1 MTKKLLI
8 TCKNLSKTFPGLDE
22 KIINKLNLNINE
34 GDHSAIVGVSGSGK
48 STLLHLMAGL
58 EKASSGQI
66 KILDQDIASLTQD
79 DLGVLRNT
87 HLGFVYQFHHLLSDF
102 NAVENV
108 AIPLLIRRYSYKLAF
123 KEAEALLKKIGL
135 NKRLTHKPYELSGG
149 ERQRVAI
156 ARSLITKPK
165 CILAD
170 EPTGNLDS
178 KTSEEIMK
186 LFGDIH
192 KLGNTVI
199 IVTHEE
205 EVAAYAHRVIRLR
218 DGLIESDTNNKN

>member
-8 TCKNLSKTFPGLDE
+8 ACKDLSKTFPGLDE
-22 KIINKLNLNINE
+22 EIIKKLNLNVNE
-34 GDHSAIVGVSGSGK
+34 GDHTAIIGVSGSGK

-66 KILDQDIASLTQD
+66 KILDQDISFLNQD
-79 DLGVLRNT
+79 ELGVLRNT
-87 HLGFVYQFHHLLSDF
+87 YLGFVYQFHHLLSDF
-102 NAVENV
+102 NAIENV
-108 AIPLLIRRYSYKLAF
+108 AIPLLIRRYRYKQAF

-135 NKRLTHKPYELSGG
+135 GKRLTHKPSELSGG

-170 EPTGNLDS
+170 EPTGNLDG
-178 KTSEEIMK
+178 KTAHFVFDLLLDLAKENHST
-186 LFGDIH
+186 LV
-192 KLGNTVI
+192 L
-199 IVTHEE
+199 VTHDIQL
-205 EVAAYAHRVIRLR
+205 ASKLKFQYKLNQ
-218 DGLIESDTNNKN
+218 GKLKKT

>member
-8 TCKNLSKTFPGLDE
+8 ACKDLSKTFPGLDE
-22 KIINKLNLNINE
+22 EIIKKLNLNINE
-34 GDHSAIVGVSGSGK
+34 GDHTAIIGVSGSGK

-66 KILDQDIASLTQD
+66 EILDQDISFLNQD
-79 DLGVLRNT
+79 ELGVLRNT

-102 NAVENV
+102 NAIENV
-108 AIPLLIRRYSYKLAF
+108 AIPLLIRRYAYKQAF

-135 NKRLTHKPYELSGG
+135 GKRLTHKPSELSGG

-170 EPTGNLDS
+170 EPTGNLDG
-178 KTSEEIMK
+178 KTAHFVFDLLLDLARENRST
-186 LFGDIH
+186 LV
-192 KLGNTVI
+192 L
-199 IVTHEE
+199 VTHDIQL
-205 EVAAYAHRVIRLR
+205 ASKLKFQYKLNQ
-218 DGLIESDTNNKN
+218 GKLKKT

>member
-1 MTKKLLI
+1 MTKNLLI
-8 TCKNLSKTFPGLDE
+8 ACKDLSKTFPGLDE
-22 KIINKLNLNINE
+22 EIIKKLNLNINE
-34 GDHSAIVGVSGSGK
+34 GDHTAIIGVSGSGK

-66 KILDQDIASLTQD
+66 EILDQDISFLNQD
-79 DLGVLRNT
+79 ELGILRNT

-102 NAVENV
+102 NAIENV
-108 AIPLLIRRYSYKLAF
+108 AIPLLIRRYAYKQAF

-135 NKRLTHKPYELSGG
+135 SKRLTHKPSEMSGG

-170 EPTGNLDS
+170 EPTGNLDG
-178 KTSEEIMK
+178 KTAHFVFDLLLDLAKENRST
-186 LFGDIH
+186 LV
-192 KLGNTVI
+192 L
-199 IVTHEE
+199 VTHDIQL
-205 EVAAYAHRVIRLR
+205 AAKLKFQYKLNQ
-218 DGLIESDTNNKN
+218 GKLKKT

>member
-8 TCKNLSKTFPGLDE
+8 ACKDLSKTFPSLDE
-22 KIINKLNLNINE
+22 EIIKKLNLNVNE
-34 GDHSAIVGVSGSGK
+34 GDHTAIIGVSGSGK

-66 KILDQDIASLTQD
+66 KILDQDISFLNQD
-79 DLGVLRNT
+79 ELGVLRNT
-87 HLGFVYQFHHLLSDF
+87 YLGFVYQFHHLLSDF
-102 NAVENV
+102 NAIENV
-108 AIPLLIRRYSYKLAF
+108 AIPLLIRRYGYKQAF

-135 NKRLTHKPYELSGG
+135 GKRLTHKPSELSGG

-170 EPTGNLDS
+170 EPTGNLDG
-178 KTSEEIMK
+178 KTAHFVFDLLLDLAKENHST
-186 LFGDIH
+186 LV
-192 KLGNTVI
+192 L
-199 IVTHEE
+199 VTHDIQL
-205 EVAAYAHRVIRLR
+205 ASKLKFQYKLNQ
-218 DGLIESDTNNKN
+218 GKLKKT

>member
-8 TCKNLSKTFPGLDE
+8 ACKDLSKTFPGLDE
-22 KIINKLNLNINE
+22 EIIKKLNLNIKE
-34 GDHSAIVGVSGSGK
+34 GDHTAIVGVSGSGK

-66 KILDQDIASLTQD
+66 EILDQDISFLNQD
-79 DLGVLRNT
+79 ELGVLRNT
-87 HLGFVYQFHHLLSDF
+87 YLGFVYQFHHLLSDF
-102 NAVENV
+102 NAIENV
-108 AIPLLIRRYSYKLAF
+108 AMPLLIRRYGYKQAF

-135 NKRLTHKPYELSGG
+135 SKRLTHKPSELSGG

-170 EPTGNLDS
+170 EPTGNLDG
-178 KTSEEIMK
+178 KTAHFVFDLLLDLAKENRST
-186 LFGDIH
+186 LV
-192 KLGNTVI
+192 L
-199 IVTHEE
+199 VTHDIQL
-205 EVAAYAHRVIRLR
+205 ASKLKLQYKLNQ
-218 DGLIESDTNNKN
+218 GKL

>member
-8 TCKNLSKTFPGLDE
+8 ACKNLSKSFPSLDE
-22 KIINKLNLNINE
+22 EIINKLNLSINE

-58 EKASSGQI
+58 EKASSGQV

-79 DLGVLRNT
+79 DLGILRNT

-102 NAVENV
+102 NAIENV
-108 AIPLLIRRYSYKLAF
+108 AMPLLIRRYSYKLAF
-123 KEAEALLKKIGL
+123 NEAEALLKKIGL
-135 NKRLTHKPYELSGG
+135 NKRITHKPYELSGG

-170 EPTGNLDS
+170 EPTGNLDG
-178 KTSEEIMK
+178 KTAHFVFDLLLDLAKENRST
-186 LFGDIH
+186 LV
-192 KLGNTVI
+192 L
-199 IVTHEE
+199 VTHDNQL
-205 EVAAYAHRVIRLR
+205 ASKLKFQYKLTQGKLKKI
-218 DGLIESDTNNKN
+218 

>member
-22 KIINKLNLNINE
+22 EIINKLNLNINE

-58 EKASSGQI
+58 EKVSSGQV
-66 KILDQDIASLTQD
+66 KILDQDITSLTQD
-79 DLGVLRNT
+79 DLGILRNT

-102 NAVENV
+102 NAIENV

-123 KEAEALLKKIGL
+123 KEAEELLKKIGL
-135 NKRLTHKPYELSGG
+135 NKRLMHKPYELSGG

-170 EPTGNLDS
+170 EPTGNLDG
-178 KTSEEIMK
+178 KTAYFVFDLLLDLTKENRST
-186 LFGDIH
+186 LV
-192 KLGNTVI
+192 L
-199 IVTHEE
+199 VTHDNQL
-205 EVAAYAHRVIRLR
+205 ASKLKFQYKLTQGKLKKI
-218 DGLIESDTNNKN
+218 

>member
-1 MTKKLLI
+1 MTKNLLI
-8 TCKNLSKTFPGLDE
+8 ACKDLSKTFPSLDQE
-22 KIINKLNLNINE
+22 IIKKLNLNINE
-34 GDHSAIVGVSGSGK
+34 GDHTAIIGVSGSGK

-66 KILDQDIASLTQD
+66 EILDQDISLLNQNE
-79 DLGVLRNT
+79 LGVLRNT

-102 NAVENV
+102 NAIENV
-108 AIPLLIRRYSYKLAF
+108 AMPLLIRRYAYKQAF

-135 NKRLTHKPYELSGG
+135 GKRLTHKPSELSGG

-170 EPTGNLDS
+170 EPTGNLDG
-178 KTSEEIMK
+178 KTAHFVFDLLLDLAKENRST
-186 LFGDIH
+186 LV
-192 KLGNTVI
+192 L
-199 IVTHEE
+199 VTHDIQL
-205 EVAAYAHRVIRLR
+205 ASKLKFQYKLNQ
-218 DGLIESDTNNKN
+218 GKLKKT

>member
-8 TCKNLSKTFPGLDE
+8 ACKDLSKSFPGLDE
-22 KIINKLNLNINE
+22 EIIKKLNLNIKE
-34 GDHSAIVGVSGSGK
+34 GDHTAIVGVSGSGK

-66 KILDQDIASLTQD
+66 EILDQDISFLNQD
-79 DLGVLRNT
+79 ELGVLRNT
-87 HLGFVYQFHHLLSDF
+87 YLGFVYQFHHLLSDF
-102 NAVENV
+102 NAIENV
-108 AIPLLIRRYSYKLAF
+108 AMPLLIRRYGYKQAF

-135 NKRLTHKPYELSGG
+135 SKRLTHKPSELSGG

-170 EPTGNLDS
+170 EPTGNLDG
-178 KTSEEIMK
+178 KTAHFVFDLLLDLAKENRST
-186 LFGDIH
+186 LV
-192 KLGNTVI
+192 L
-199 IVTHEE
+199 VTHDIQL
-205 EVAAYAHRVIRLR
+205 ASKLKFQYKLNQ
-218 DGLIESDTNNKN
+218 GKLKKT